1 MKRIAGAWF
10 IALFVSATAAS
21 LSAQQSAYLK
31 VAGLNPNPNA
41 GIHAGE
47 LKLSSFENA
56 GMNGTTISAGAAT
69 SLAAG
74 KASFSNIKVTLPLDP
89 ATVGWFWMKMAQG
102 ARLDTA
108 EIRLYNS
115 AGKVFYKTVLQ
126 NVMVASVSTVG
137 GDDAS
142 TSLEFNFTKIIWFG
156 PSPRDPTQLVAVAG
170 WDIAKNAAIAPVP

>member
-10 IALFVSATAAS
+10 VLLLVSGTAVS

-31 VAGLNPNPNA
+31 VSGLNPNPGA

-47 LKLSSFENA
+47 LRLSAFENA
-56 GMNGTTISAGAAT
+56 GMNSGTT
-69 SLAAG
+69 SLATTGAGAG
-74 KASFSNIKVTLPLDP
+74 KASFTNVKVALPLDP

-102 ARLDTA
+102 AHLDSA

-115 AGKVFYKTVLQ
+115 AGKMFYKTLLQ

-142 TSLEFNFTKIIWFG
+142 TSLEFNFSRIVWFG
-156 PSPRDPTQLVAVAG
+156 PSPRDPTQLVALAG
-170 WDIAKNAAIAPVP
+170 WDIGKSAAISPTP